1 MKPHYALKR
10 FGQNFLTDQSIL
22 TKIVNIIDLKNQN
35 IIEIGPGQGALTKQ
49 LVKVAKTVTAFEIDY
64 NLSDF
69 LKTTFVDS
77 PNLQIINQ
85 DFLKIDLSSYQNHLI
100 VANIPYNI
108 TTEILFK
115 IFANH
120 QNFEHIIL
128 MVQKEFA
135 TRLCAKLNESGYGK
149 LAITTSLFYEAQAVF
164 DVPPTA
170 FKPQPK
176 VTSTIIYLKRKVA
189 DFDLDQ
195 ADEIMDFIKHC
206 FMMKRKTLWNNLRPL
221 QIMDLDLF
229 ASFCVDEDFELKVRP
244 EDLSLEQY
252 LKLFNL
258 INNQS

>member
-10 FGQNFLTDQSIL
+10 FGQNFLTDQNVL
-22 TKIVNIIDLKNQN
+22 NKIVNIIDLKNQN
-35 IIEIGPGQGALTKQ
+35 IIEIGPGQGALTSH

-69 LKTTFVDS
+69 LKTNFANTK
-77 PNLQIINQ
+77 NLKIINQ
-85 DFLKIDLSSYQNHLI
+85 DFLTTDLSVYQNHLI

-108 TTEILFK
+108 TTQILFK

-135 TRLCAKLNESGYGK
+135 ARLCAKLKQSDYGK

-164 DVPPTA
+164 DVAPKA

-176 VTSTIIYLKRKVA
+176 VNSTIVYLKRKVA
-189 DFDLDQ
+189 DFDLNQ
-195 ADEIMDFIKHC
+195 ANQIMNFIKHC
-206 FMMKRKTLWNNLRPL
+206 FMMKRKTLSNNLKQL
-221 QIMDLDLF
+221 GINQKVFETFCKQENLDLNI
-229 ASFCVDEDFELKVRP
+229 RP
-244 EDLSLEQY
+244 ENLSLEQY
-252 LKLFNL
+252 LKLFNF
-258 INNQS
+258 INN